1 MLKTEIIHHMKKLSI
16 VLLLSIFTWP
26 AMGQMDVPP
35 VGGNPRATVS
45 EEVGITNITVKYS
58 RPDVGGREG
67 KIWGALVTNGFT
79 SNSFITNRPTAPW
92 RAGANENTTITFEHY
107 VKVEGQAVKAGT
119 YGVFMVVWPDSVML
133 ILSNQSDAWG
143 SFYYEEKNDAL
154 RTILK
159 PQMNDK
165 SVEWLKYEF
174 IEHKE
179 KSCTIAMLWEKLIVP
194 FKVEVDVDNIVIAR
208 LREQVTS
215 QRGFNSTNMVQAA
228 QYCLNKSINLD
239 EALTWSQRAVTGF
252 NGQRSFVTLRNLA
265 TAYEKLNRLP
275 AADSVMTDALG
286 MANANQYVAYGRALI
301 TQKRTDKALEVLK
314 TNLQKNGD
322 VYMANLG
329 LMFGYSAKGDYA
341 NAIKHADKAI
351 AQATNDPAKKQIEG
365 NIAKLKENKDVN

>member
-92 RAGANENTTITFEHY
+92 RAGANENTTITFEHD

-301 TQKRTDKALEVLK
+301 TQKRTDKAQEVLK